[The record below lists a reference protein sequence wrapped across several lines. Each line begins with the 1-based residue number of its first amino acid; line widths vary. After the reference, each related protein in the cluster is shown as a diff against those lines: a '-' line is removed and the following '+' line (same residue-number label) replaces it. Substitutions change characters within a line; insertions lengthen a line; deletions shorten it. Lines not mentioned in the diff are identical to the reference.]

1 MLETSLTFLLYFV
14 SNTESENCTSLTA
27 AQTLRRELQH
37 EAFVIFLKSTFLT
50 NRQTM
55 NGFPETNICLDTKT
69 EMRQLIHGS
78 FVINDK
84 KNMLNMLFKKILNLK
99 DKQGTKAEKKSNV
112 RFIFSSFR

>member
-1 MLETSLTFLLYFV
+1 
-14 SNTESENCTSLTA
+14 
-27 AQTLRRELQH
+27 
-37 EAFVIFLKSTFLT
+37 
-50 NRQTM
+50 M

-99 DKQGTKAEKKSNV
+99 DKQGTKAEKIKCEIH
-112 RFIFSSFR
+112 FLKFSMIQDCGMREHRVLPSPHHCCSDVH